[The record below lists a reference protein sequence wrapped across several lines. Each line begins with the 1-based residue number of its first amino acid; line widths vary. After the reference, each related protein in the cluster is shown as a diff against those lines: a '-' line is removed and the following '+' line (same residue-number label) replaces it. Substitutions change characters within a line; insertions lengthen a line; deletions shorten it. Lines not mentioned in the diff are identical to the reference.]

1 MVFNTNRSHFSKYR
15 ETLILKIDLYLRI
28 ILFYYN
34 MATTAPLP
42 LVSTSS
48 NVAIEGKKD
57 ELTGNLHHTEV
68 KLNKKK
74 PLRRVIGNYN
84 RILVTRKQS
93 VDIVNIGSNIK
104 QTLEKILARNTEGK
118 CVTEGFIKPNSVNI
132 LTYSSGIIM
141 GNKIVFDIAFECDV
155 CSPVE
160 GMHINCISK
169 NITKA
174 GIRAETDENPSPMV
188 IFIARDHHNTSK
200 YFTDI
205 KSEQNIKVKIIG
217 QRFELNDKYISVI
230 AELIEPREDKI
241 KKKKKPKIV
250 IKDE

>member
-1 MVFNTNRSHFSKYR
+1 M
-15 ETLILKIDLYLRI
+15 YLRI

-42 LVSTSS
+42 LVSTVS
-48 NVAIEGKKD
+48 NIAIEVKND
-57 ELTGNLHHTEV
+57 EIKGNIQPIEGE
-68 KLNKKK
+68 LNKKK
-74 PLRRVIGNYN
+74 QSRRVIGNYN
-84 RILVTRKQS
+84 IMLITRKQS
-93 VDIVNIGSNIK
+93 VEILNIGSNIK
-104 QTLEKILARNTEGK
+104 QTLEKILSRNIEGK

-132 LTYSSGIIM
+132 LTYSSGIVM
-141 GNKIVFDIAFECDV
+141 GNQIVFDIAFECDV

-174 GIRAETDENPSPMV
+174 GIRAETAEDPSPMV

-200 YFTDI
+200 YFSDI